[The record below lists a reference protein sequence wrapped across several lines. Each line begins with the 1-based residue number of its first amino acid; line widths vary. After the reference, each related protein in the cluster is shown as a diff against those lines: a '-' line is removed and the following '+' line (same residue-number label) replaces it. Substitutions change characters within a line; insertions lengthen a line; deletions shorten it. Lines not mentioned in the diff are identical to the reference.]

1 MASLIPCIA
10 CQRHVRRQDAQCP
23 FCGTARTPSAGV
35 LREIVS
41 PRDATRATIF
51 ALGLSLAGQACGG
64 RTDGDNDPSPPG
76 AGASI
81 GNGDGDGG
89 SGNRTGATGSNGG
102 TSNSGGCEENPLAA
116 SAVPSRPTA
125 ESHVPIP
132 TRGAAARAALAYR
145 TTTHRPTRAPTT
157 RAAATPDP
165 TAPGA
170 ELLRHT

>member
-102 TSNSGGCEENPLAA
+102 TSNSGGCEENPLASICSPVPPYGGIPRPYPDERGG
-116 SAVPSRPTA
+116 SAGSAGLPDDDPPPDA
-125 ESHVPIP
+125 
-132 TRGAAARAALAYR
+132 GADDAGSSDAG
-145 TTTHRPTRAPTT
+145 
-157 RAAATPDP
+157 PDG
-165 TAPGA
+165 TGG
-170 ELLRHT
+170 